1 MDPNM
6 EKVFT
11 TTERQGL
18 KEQFLHHPEDFMGVN
33 LLTLLAMLSSGAM
46 IFGGVVPYIPQYYEI
61 FKTRNAS
68 GFSLNVCLALL
79 LANILRIFFW

>member
-1 MDPNM
+1 MASTLAST
-6 EKVFT
+6 FT
-11 TTERQGL
+11 TTRRGI
-18 KEQFLHHPEDFMGVN
+18 KEQLLHHPEDFMGIN
-33 LLTLLAMLSSGAM
+33 LLTLLTMLSSGAM

-61 FKTRNAS
+61 FKTKNAS